1 MSDLTFTNRSIVDFK
16 QKLTGGGARSNLF
29 EVEIEYPIEI
39 AVDTSANGPKEFG
52 KFMIK
57 AAEIPASNLGN
68 IPVPFR
74 GRVLPIAG
82 DRTFD
87 PWTVT
92 IINDTNFRLRDVME
106 RWSDGINDIQ
116 TAQGTVDPETYQT
129 KATVLQLSRGTSTD
143 GKITSDKNIPI
154 LRTYDFVGIYPNVV
168 SSIPLDHGATDQI
181 EEFQVTF
188 NYLYWEVRG
197 GKDRTG
203 TSLVDKGETGAAGQ
217 AFSIA
222 TVGDVT

>member
-1 MSDLTFTNRSIVDFK
+1 MSNLTFSNRSIVDFK

-29 EVEIEYPIEI
+29 EVEIEYPTEI
-39 AVDTSANGPKEFG
+39 NVTTGAEGPKEFG

-57 AAEIPASNLGN
+57 AAQIPASNLGN

-92 IINDTNFRLRDVME
+92 IINATNFRIREAME
-106 RWSDGINDIQ
+106 VWSNSINDLQ
-116 TAQGTVDPETYQT
+116 TSQGLINPVDYQT
-129 KATVLQLSRGTSTD
+129 SAKVKQLSRQGGVD
-143 GKITSDKNIPI
+143 PGDITV
-154 LRTYDFVGIYPNVV
+154 LREYRFEGIYPNVV
-168 SSIPLDHGATDQI
+168 SEIALDYGATDQI

-188 NYLYWEVRG
+188 NYLFYSVT
-197 GKDRTG
+197 D
-203 TSLVDKGETGAAGQ
+203 GETLGNSGGIQ
-217 AFSIA
+217 DLI
-222 TVGDVT
+222 

>member
-1 MSDLTFTNRSIVDFK
+1 MAFRHNQRSIVDFRSRLK
-16 QKLTGGGARSNLF
+16 GGGGRSNLF
-29 EVEIEYPIEI
+29 EVQMALTDFAKPVNEALNDIPFL
-39 AVDTSANGPKEFG
+39 V
-52 KFMIK
+52 K
-57 AAEIPASNLGN
+57 AAEIPASNIGN

-116 TAQGTVDPETYQT
+116 TAQGTTNPEEYQT
-129 KATVLQLSRGTSTD
+129 QAKVLQLSRGIDTN
-143 GKITSDKNIPI
+143 GKVRSNSNIPI
-154 LRTYDFVGIYPNVV
+154 LREYDFIGIYPNVV

-188 NYLYWEVRG
+188 NYLYYEVRG
-197 GKDRTG
+197 KDDKTG
-203 TSLVDKGETGAAGQ
+203 TNLIDKGETNSAGGGN
-217 AFSIA
+217 IPL
-222 TVGDVT
+222 VGDVT

>member
-1 MSDLTFTNRSIVDFK
+1 MAIRHNQRSIVDFRSRLK
-16 QKLTGGGARSNLF
+16 GGGARSNLF
-29 EVEIEYPIEI
+29 EVQMAFPDFAKPVNEALNDIPFL
-39 AVDTSANGPKEFG
+39 V
-52 KFMIK
+52 K
-57 AAEIPASNLGN
+57 AAEIPASNIGN

-116 TAQGTVDPETYQT
+116 TAQGTTNPEEYQT
-129 KATVLQLSRGTSTD
+129 QAKVLQLSRGIDTN
-143 GKITSDKNIPI
+143 GKVRSNSNIPI
-154 LRTYDFVGIYPNVV
+154 LREYDFIGIYPNVV

-188 NYLYWEVRG
+188 NYLYYEVRG
-197 GKDRTG
+197 KDDETG
-203 TSLVDKGETGAAGQ
+203 TQLVDKGESNAAGGGN
-217 AFSIA
+217 IPL
-222 TVGDVT
+222 VGDVT

>member
-1 MSDLTFTNRSIVDFK
+1 MSDLTFQNRSIVDFK

-39 AVDTSANGPKEFG
+39 AVDTSDNGPKEFG

-74 GRVLPIAG
+74 GRVLPVAG

-92 IINDTNFRLRDVME
+92 VINDELFTVRDAMEKWSNF
-106 RWSDGINDIQ
+106 INDIQ
-116 TAQGTVDPETYQT
+116 TSQGEVNPENYQT
-129 KATVLQLSRGTSTD
+129 SATVKQLSRNGGNNPGD
-143 GKITSDKNIPI
+143 IDV
-154 LRTYDFVGIYPNVV
+154 LREYRFEGIYPNVV
-168 SSIPLDHGATDQI
+168 SSIPLDYGATDQI

-188 NYLYWEVRG
+188 NYIYWTVKG
-197 GKDRTG
+197 GVG
-203 TSLVDKGETGAAGQ
+203 TLPFSPEPAASGT
-217 AFSIA
+217 FE
-222 TVGDVT
+222 G